1 MPAFGLGPEQSLS
14 MQVSLQLTNSQDRS
28 PTEAW
33 HWPKNTSAIARNA
46 LSNRIFLVYLGLKG
60 GLIALWGCY
69 IAFSPCRD
77 QVIYLFFLPVTTELS
92 TANMFSFGFREEDD
106 EEGEVVNRINYKE
119 FLSQKMELPE
129 EFEPRSYSMRDLLIS
144 SKKHGDN
151 FTPYR
156 ISFEHIQITS
166 TCIVPKR
173 DIYDVKY
180 SLMKSDKLNET
191 QQILLNDH
199 EDLRKNTYEGGAKV
213 WECTLDLIKY
223 LENSFPLGQASL
235 LELGCGAGLPVA
247 RNLQIL
253 LQNRDP
259 SVNNHEPAKLV
270 LADYNRD
277 VLELTTAPNV
287 LLAWLSI
294 VNPDANA
301 EGEVDI
307 TPTLIE
313 QFEADLA
320 NRNIQVT
327 FVSGAWSPQFVQL
340 VAEQSA
346 YDMVLASETI
356 YAPETV
362 SVFTD
367 TLLNCMASEGSA
379 LVAAKKIY
387 FGVGGGIPEFET
399 QLRLRDVPYSIAM
412 DYKEGVGRA
421 IIGLG
426 RQCSAV

>member
-1 MPAFGLGPEQSLS
+1 
-14 MQVSLQLTNSQDRS
+14 
-28 PTEAW
+28 
-33 HWPKNTSAIARNA
+33 
-46 LSNRIFLVYLGLKG
+46 
-60 GLIALWGCY
+60 
-69 IAFSPCRD
+69 
-77 QVIYLFFLPVTTELS
+77 
-92 TANMFSFGFREEDD
+92 MFSFGFKEDGEE
-106 EEGEVVNRINYKE
+106 ESEVVNQISYKD
-119 FLSQKMELPE
+119 FLSQKIELTQ
-129 EFEPRSYSMRDLLIS
+129 EFAPRSCSLRELLIDS
-144 SKKHGDN
+144 QKHGDE

-156 ISFEHIQITS
+156 ISFEHIQVTS
-166 TCIVPKR
+166 TCVIPKR

-180 SLMKSDKLNET
+180 SLMKTDKLNET

-223 LENSFPLGQASL
+223 LEKSFPNGLTSV

-259 SVNNHEPAKLV
+259 QSNHEPAKLV

-294 VNPDANA
+294 VSPETND

-307 TPTLIE
+307 TPALID

-320 NRNIQVT
+320 SRNIQVD

-340 VAEQSA
+340 VAPSSA

-362 SVFTD
+362 STFTD
-367 TLLNCMASEGSA
+367 TLLNCMAPEGSA
-379 LVAAKKIY
+379 LIAAKKIY

-399 QLRLRDVPYSIAM
+399 QLRLRNVQYSIAV
-412 DYKEGVGRA
+412 DYTEGVGRA

-426 RQCSAV
+426 KEYSAA